1 MTPKWLYLIIIY
13 ALYCIK
19 VHTISDYQGSAD
31 FNKGKCSQSDV
42 PVRISPVL

>member
-1 MTPKWLYLIIIY
+1 MLYIASKYIQFLITRD
-13 ALYCIK
+13 L
-19 VHTISDYQGSAD
+19 D